1 MPEPSNSPSD
11 QGDSCAKGTVVTA
24 PPTSPRARR
33 LASPGWL
40 DGRLVVGVL
49 LVLISV
55 VVGSHVL
62 SDADRSEAVWVLTRP
77 LAAGAELSAED
88 IELGRVRLFDNAA
101 TYVPALGAKPVGY
114 VLRRALGARELLPR
128 DAVGSPGEV
137 EIRQVTV
144 PIVRGH
150 APPDLSAGQL
160 VDVYVTPLS
169 GAGKAATG
177 PPRLVLA
184 GLTVLQRSKET
195 RLGSGDQDGVVLRA
209 SPEQVV
215 PLLVALAEG
224 RIDLVRVPRAA
235 VPRPGQAAASMSPAP
250 AAAPVTPNP
259 VLPAPVTSAPVTT
272 APAP

>member
-1 MPEPSNSPSD
+1 M
-11 QGDSCAKGTVVTA
+11 TA
-24 PPTSPRARR
+24 PPSPRARR
-33 LASPGWL
+33 LATPGWL

-62 SDADRSEAVWVLTRP
+62 SNADRSEAVWVLTRP
-77 LAAGAELSAED
+77 LAAGAELSEGD

-137 EIRQVTV
+137 DVRQVTV
-144 PIVRGH
+144 PVVRGH

-169 GAGKAATG
+169 GSGKAAAG

-209 SPEQVV
+209 TPEQVA

-224 RIDLVRVPRAA
+224 RIDLIRVPRAT
-235 VPRPGQAAASMSPAP
+235 VPGPAAASSPGP
-250 AAAPVTPNP
+250 AAASVAPAPVTPTP
-259 VLPAPVTSAPVTT
+259 ATPASVTPAPGTL